1 LSLARDDLVTY
12 DDFNALCGA
21 LPATNHVV
29 QWGGSH
35 VWKVGDKVFA
45 IGGWADAGPA
55 FTFKTSEIAYEAL
68 KQRPGLRP
76 APYLASRGMKWIQH
90 FAEPGLSDEELKSHI
105 RQSHRIV
112 SSGLTKKKL
121 RELGLAEP

>member
-1 LSLARDDLVTY
+1 
-12 DDFNALCGA
+12 
-21 LPATNHVV
+21 
-29 QWGGSH
+29 
-35 VWKVGDKVFA
+35 
-45 IGGWADAGPA
+45 
-55 FTFKTSEIAYEAL
+55 
-68 KQRPGLRP
+68 
-76 APYLASRGMKWIQH
+76 MKWIQH

>member
-1 LSLARDDLVTY
+1 MNHDN
-12 DDFNALCGA
+12 FNGFCGA
-21 LPATNHVV
+21 LPAANHVV

-45 IGGWADAGPA
+45 IGGWADGEPA
-55 FTFKTSEIAYEAL
+55 FTFKTSDISYEML
-68 KQRPGLRP
+68 KRQPGLRP

-90 FAEPGLSDEELKSHI
+90 YAEPGLSDEELKDHI
-105 RQSHRIV
+105 RQSYRIV
-112 SSGLTKKKL
+112 SLGLTNKKR